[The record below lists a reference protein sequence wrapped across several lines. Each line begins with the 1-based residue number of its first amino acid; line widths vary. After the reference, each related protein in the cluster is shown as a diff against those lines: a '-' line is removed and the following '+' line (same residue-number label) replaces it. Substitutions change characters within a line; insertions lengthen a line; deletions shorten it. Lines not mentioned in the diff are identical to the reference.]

1 MVHRSGAAIV
11 LMMLAVLASGCG
23 PASSGPATAE
33 RPPVA
38 VEASSVATGE
48 LAEKIAVVG
57 TLAPKFEGVVKAEY
71 SGVIADVFV
80 SEWVRVERGTLLA
93 RFDSRE
99 AEAALKAA
107 KAARLE
113 AEVGATR
120 AKREMERAVKLRAA
134 GLATQQTLD
143 DARSAADAAQASLE
157 AARAREELARTRL
170 SKADIRAP
178 MAGVI
183 ASRTVNP
190 GDFIENMGSPR
201 PMFTIVDNQRLE
213 LTVSIPSSAIA
224 SLAVG
229 QPLTFTVDAIPGR
242 AFEGKVSY
250 VNPAVDQASRTL
262 KVIAQVDNRDGAL
275 KSGLFARGEIV
286 TSRRA
291 GVLRVERGSLVTWDP
306 TARSGVV
313 YVIENGRAK
322 KRDVTTGAATS
333 ETIEIQRGLSAGETV
348 VTRGGFDVKDGDRVT
363 VVKTTVS
370 GRHPP
375 PQSSILNPDS
385 SIPPVLGA

>member
-1 MVHRSGAAIV
+1 MIRRGGAALVLIV
-11 LMMLAVLASGCG
+11 VALLAERCSPASRG
-23 PASSGPATAE
+23 PAAGE

-38 VEASSVATGE
+38 VEAASVESGE

-57 TLAPKFEGVVKAEY
+57 TLAPKFEGEVKAEY

-99 AEAALKAA
+99 AEASLKAA

-113 AEVGATR
+113 SEVGATR
-120 AKREMERAVKLRAA
+120 AKRELERCVKLRAA

-143 DARSAADAAQASLE
+143 DARSAADAEQASLE
-157 AARAREELARTRL
+157 AAVAREELARTRL
-170 SKADIRAP
+170 AKTDIRAP

-190 GDFIENMGSPR
+190 GDFIENMGGPR
-201 PMFTIVDNQRLE
+201 PMFTIVDNERLE
-213 LTVSIPSSAIA
+213 LTVSLPSSAIA
-224 SLAVG
+224 SVAVG

-242 AFEGKVSY
+242 VFEGKVSY
-250 VNPAVDQASRTL
+250 INPAVDEASRTL
-262 KVIAQVDNRDGAL
+262 KVIAQVDNRNGAL

-291 GVLRVERGSLVTWDP
+291 DVLRVARGALVTWDP
-306 TARSGVV
+306 TAGSGVV

-322 KRDVTTGAATS
+322 KRDVTTGVATVES
-333 ETIEIQRGLSAGETV
+333 IEIRRGLSAGETV

-363 VVKTTVS
+363 VVSATKK
-370 GRHPP
+370 
-375 PQSSILNPDS
+375 
-385 SIPPVLGA
+385 A